1 MNNTINQLQLPD
13 ISRTLQQTIAK
24 QHSIQVCMEH
34 SPEQTKL
41 YVTKLISVNFKRLK

>member
-24 QHSIQVCMEH
+24 HTFSSSMHGTLSRTDQMIGHKTNLS
-34 SPEQTKL
+34 K
-41 YVTKLISVNFKRLK
+41 F